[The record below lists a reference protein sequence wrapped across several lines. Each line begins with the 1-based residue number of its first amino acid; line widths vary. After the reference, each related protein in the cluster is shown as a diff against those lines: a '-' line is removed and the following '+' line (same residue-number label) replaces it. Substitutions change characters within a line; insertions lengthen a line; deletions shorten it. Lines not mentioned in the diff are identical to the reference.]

1 MTIKLFLSIVVG
13 LFACYSGAGGQTFH
27 VGTVIKFQIIKASTG
42 IIDLRSFKST
52 GKFTCEVSGFYM
64 ISAVIMSATDK
75 ANYEVLRNNKRILQ
89 IYPPKNVLGW
99 YTTSSSVVSTN
110 LNVNDTVFVKT
121 LKSMVL
127 NGGSE
132 NSCISIIKT

>member
-1 MTIKLFLSIVVG
+1 MTLKLFLSIVVG
-13 LFACYSGAGGQTFH
+13 LFACYSGGQTFH
-27 VGTVIKFQIIKASTG
+27 VGTVIKFQSIKASTG

-64 ISAVIMSATDK
+64 ISAVIMSATDE
-75 ANYEVLRNNKRILQ
+75 ANYEVLRNNKRILH

-121 LKSMVL
+121 LKSML
-127 NGGSE
+127 LTSGSE
-132 NSCISIIKT
+132 SSCISIIKT